1 MSRIMGFL
9 HDRVAR
15 AGHCVDYFAAEDVP
29 DKYRGRAARFAFPRL
44 VWRRVVDAQGRG
56 EPYDVVNVHERSGAV
71 VTTRLRGSAVRTVVT
86 SHGLEERAWAL
97 ALEEGRLGRGGPH
110 LRSRIVHPL
119 TTLRQAQRALRNAD
133 HVFCL
138 NQTDRTHLIDRY
150 DRDPTSITHIVPGA
164 DTLFAEAA
172 KGRQYGT
179 VRRLLFA
186 ATWRPNKGIL
196 DLVPAF
202 EALAAAHADLEL
214 VVLGAGVLREH
225 ALSSFTPATRSRVRW
240 CATANERETAAAFA
254 EADIFLLP
262 SLFEGTPLTLMEAM
276 MSGLP
281 IVTTRTCGMQDVIR
295 DGENGLLIPI
305 RRPDA
310 LTRAVNRLCEDPALR
325 ARLGRTA
332 QSEALA
338 SYTWD
343 RVAQR
348 VVDAYQH
355 LAP

>member
-1 MSRIMGFL
+1 MGFL
-9 HDRVAR
+9 HDRVVR
-15 AGHCVDYFAAEDVP
+15 AGHRVDYFAAEDVP
-29 DKYRGRAARFAFPRL
+29 DKYRGGGRAARLAFPRL
-44 VWRRVVDAQGRG
+44 VWRHVLDAQGRG
-56 EPYDVVNVHERSGAV
+56 EPYDVVNVHEPSAAV
-71 VTTRLRGSAVRTVVT
+71 VTTRLRGNAVRTVVT

-97 ALEEGRLGRGGPH
+97 ALEEGRLGRGGPR

-119 TTLRQAQRALRNAD
+119 TALRQAKRALRNAD

-138 NQTDRTHLIDRY
+138 NETDKAYLIDRY
-150 DRDPTSITHIVPGA
+150 GRDPTSITHIVPGA
-164 DTLFAEAA
+164 DTVFAEAA
-172 KGRQYGT
+172 GDRQYIA

-196 DLVPAF
+196 DLVAAF

-214 VVLGAGVLREH
+214 VVLGAGVSEESVR
-225 ALSSFTPATRSRVRW
+225 SSFTPATRSRVRW
-240 CATANERETAAAFA
+240 HRTANERETAAAFA
-254 EADIFLLP
+254 ETDIFLLP

-281 IVTTRTCGMQDVIR
+281 IVTARTCGMQDVIR
-295 DGENGLLIPI
+295 DGENGLLVPI

-310 LTRAVNRLCEDPALR
+310 LTRAVNRLCEDSALR
-325 ARLGRTA
+325 KRLGRTA

-343 RVAQR
+343 RVAER
-348 VVDAYQH
+348 VVHAYQR